1 MSRRY
6 SRLGYIEGTII
17 PSEGMDLLGTIYIGL
32 GEGSRPTALLLH
44 GLPGFEKN
52 VDIAYGLREIGWNVL
67 IPRYRGCWGSEGNYR
82 FTGIPTDVKNSITH
96 LETKPYVDKEKIFL
110 IGHSLGAWATI
121 ITTAQDAR
129 VKGGV
134 AIAGGISPKPT
145 EADARGNNH
154 VKNLI
159 EQKFLKNIT
168 FEEAVQDLI
177 KRGRDFASQD
187 WIGKIAPRPLLM
199 IGGEQDEAAT
209 PERVEALYAYAKE
222 PKKLIMIKDADHV
235 FTTKRHKLVTTVI
248 DWLKKHV
255 AG

>member
-6 SRLGYIEGTII
+6 SRLGNIEGTII
-17 PSEGMDLLGTIYIGL
+17 RSEGVDLLGTIYIGL
-32 GEGSRPTALLLH
+32 GEGKRPTALLLH

-67 IPRYRGCWGSEGNYR
+67 IPHYRGSWGSDGNYR
-82 FTGIPTDVKNSITH
+82 FTGVPTDVKNSITH
-96 LETKPYVDKEKIFL
+96 METKPYVDNEKIFL

-121 ITTAQDAR
+121 ITTAQDKR

-134 AIAGGISPKPT
+134 AIAGGISTKPT
-145 EADARGNNH
+145 ETEARGNTH

-168 FEEAVQDLI
+168 FEEAVEDLI
-177 KRGRDFASQD
+177 KRGSELASQD
-187 WIGKIAPRPLLM
+187 WIGKISPRPLLM

-209 PERVEALYAYAKE
+209 PERVKALYAYAKE
-222 PKKLIMIKDADHV
+222 PKELVMIKDADHV
-235 FTTKRHKLVTTVI
+235 FTKKRRNLVKTVT
-248 DWLKKHV
+248 DWLKEQV
-255 AG
+255 

>member
-6 SRLGYIEGTII
+6 SRLGNIEGTII
-17 PSEGMDLLGTIYIGL
+17 KSEGMDLLGTIYIGL
-32 GEGSRPTALLLH
+32 GGGQRPTVLLLH

-82 FTGIPTDVKNSITH
+82 FTGVPIDVKNSITH
-96 LETKPYVDKEKIFL
+96 MEMKPYVDKEKIFL

-121 ITTAQDAR
+121 ITTAQDKR
-129 VKGGV
+129 VKGAI

-145 EADARGNNH
+145 EAEARENSH

-168 FEEAVQDLI
+168 FEEAVEDLV
-177 KRGRDFASQD
+177 KRGSELASQD
-187 WIGKIAPRPLLM
+187 WIGKISPRPLLM

-209 PERVEALYAYAKE
+209 PEKVNALYAYAKE
-222 PKKLIMIKDADHV
+222 PKNLIMIKDADHV
-235 FTTKRHKLVTTVI
+235 FTKKRRKLVKTVI
-248 DWLKKHV
+248 DWLKNQV
-255 AG
+255 